1 MDGDRPVT
9 SVSADVVVLLG
20 LPARARETHRLTKKD
35 IVEPWEHSAPADAR
49 LLRRAISSARIVG
62 VLSPATIGV
71 PAVHDADRPVDMI
84 PVLEVRIA
92 DDIKAKEQRRVAE
105 LLHRAMP
112 RPAVINTS
120 RSEGAP
126 VLSLALTRLNKTD
139 VGMSVI
145 EEHLTVRI
153 DGIAAKSLHISELDR
168 TDLASL
174 YRDLVRRA
182 AADGRPAPSLR
193 DAAEAVA
200 LRRRL
205 AGLEEDLQSTIR
217 SATLEKSMQR
227 RIEHNSEAR
236 SLRHQ
241 IAQTQDALYRPPRM
255 GPEPA
260 MPPKVGP

>member
-1 MDGDRPVT
+1 MC
-9 SVSADVVVLLG
+9 LQY
-20 LPARARETHRLTKKD
+20 
-35 IVEPWEHSAPADAR
+35 
-49 LLRRAISSARIVG
+49 
-62 VLSPATIGV
+62 AT
-71 PAVHDADRPVDMI
+71 PTAPVDMI

-92 DDIKAKEQRRVAE
+92 DDLNAKDQRRVAE

-112 RPAVINTS
+112 RQPLSA
-120 RSEGAP
+120 RPPFKGAP

-145 EEHLTVRI
+145 EEHLTARV
-153 DGIAAKSLHISELDR
+153 DGIAAESLHVRELDR

-193 DAAEAVA
+193 EAAEAVQ

-205 AGLEEDLQSTIR
+205 ADLEEDLQSTIR
-217 SATLEKSMQR
+217 SAAIEKAMQR

-236 SLRHQ
+236 SLRDQ
-241 IAQTQDALYRPPRM
+241 IAQTQNALYGAPPRQTRTSYD
-255 GPEPA
+255 
-260 MPPKVGP
+260 PKVGP